1 MKWPVQALRCK
12 MAGSMR
18 RALAVLA
25 LGAFCAGC
33 PGNLDRRERFIMD
46 AGADCSDVENT
57 IFKPACGGSG
67 CHENPGAASNL
78 DLVSTGV
85 KARLAT
91 LSTCQSK
98 PMKSYMLEKVSAT
111 PGCGQPM
118 PFNSDPLT
126 TAELK
131 CLTDYMATVTLPDG
145 GM

>member
-1 MKWPVQALRCK
+1 
-12 MAGSMR
+12 MR
-18 RALAVLA
+18 RAIVVLA
-25 LGAFCAGC
+25 LGAVCVGC
-33 PGNLDRRERFIMD
+33 EGRLDRKERFIMD

-78 DLVSTGV
+78 DLVSAGV
-85 KARLAT
+85 PGRLGG

-98 PMKSYMLEKVSAT
+98 PMKTYMLEKVSMT

-126 TAELK
+126 AAELK
-131 CLTDYMATVTLPDG
+131 CLTDYMAKVDG
-145 GM
+145 GI